1 MPLFASLLRDP
12 RRWWTFTVVTLL
24 VGALWTSASREVAA
38 GDVARMPSPHAGFPA
53 PDFALEDLSGET
65 VSLADYRGQ
74 VVIVNLWA
82 SWCGPCRA
90 EMPALQSVYESLS
103 AEGLV
108 VLAVNSTAQDTEEAA
123 RAFVTEHALTFP
135 VLLDRADSVS
145 QAYRLRSLPSTF
157 IVDRQGVIDSVLIGG
172 PLAEAVLRSKVAD
185 LLAEAP

>member
-1 MPLFASLLRDP
+1 
-12 RRWWTFTVVTLL
+12 
-24 VGALWTSASREVAA
+24 
-38 GDVARMPSPHAGFPA
+38 
-53 PDFALEDLSGET
+53 
-65 VSLADYRGQ
+65 GQ

-135 VLLDRADSVS
+135 VLLDREDSVS